1 MRRAFRR
8 FAGHPSLHSS
18 VLSTLESRP
27 ELVGVLGSALIAGGY
42 VVSVAASKGNEE
54 LNGAVPARSCRYST
68 DDTSYLKRKGAPAGC
83 RARRH
88 SHLPYQYPQPHVD
101 GAAHGE
107 DTFTIPTQCADE
119 IEAPTASRMVFRE
132 LGLRSSDVATLTNEG
147 VLVLDGVLSSD
158 ELAVLAEELRDE
170 RIQQSLGTNPNALLS
185 REVQTVV
192 RSDKTIFIKEDSLPV
207 QAAASSGASTTGCR
221 SFGLPML
228 GHVTRLLRSLGD
240 CLHEDGFVGF
250 GTGASTLHVPQRT
263 QLAVYHSGGAFY
275 KPHRDG
281 YTPNWS
287 DGLLSWLRLRSLTF
301 RSVTAILYV
310 SDNGPTSAQPWRA
323 SDGGCLRLYKGDSE
337 ETPFVDIPP
346 LGGRLVVFDSQRVLH
361 EVRPCFKERAALT
374 VWFLARD

>member
-107 DTFTIPTQCADE
+107 DTFTIPTLCADE

-228 GHVTRLLRSLGD
+228 GHVTRLLRSL
-240 CLHEDGFVGF
+240 
-250 GTGASTLHVPQRT
+250 
-263 QLAVYHSGGAFY
+263 
-275 KPHRDG
+275 
-281 YTPNWS
+281 
-287 DGLLSWLRLRSLTF
+287 TF